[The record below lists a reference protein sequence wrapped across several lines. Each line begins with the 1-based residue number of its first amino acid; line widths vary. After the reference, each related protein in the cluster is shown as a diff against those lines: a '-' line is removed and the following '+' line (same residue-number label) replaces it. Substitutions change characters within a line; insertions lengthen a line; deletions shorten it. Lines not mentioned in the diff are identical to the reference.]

1 MEISAKSEIADQNVD
16 TRSQHSQLVR
26 LSELGITSCCSSFQ
40 TELEVKEQGRLTDQL
55 RHPKQI
61 RWLK

>member
-26 LSELGITSCCSSFQ
+26 LSELGITSCCSSF
-40 TELEVKEQGRLTDQL
+40 
-55 RHPKQI
+55 HI
-61 RWLK
+61 RAEE

>member
-1 MEISAKSEIADQNVD
+1 MFDQILD
-16 TRSQHSQLVR
+16 TCSQHSQLVR